1 MSAGDRIGDQPLSGN
16 VIRGR
21 MSRGC
26 NTRIDIVDGDM
37 TNRLKHSNFLLF
49 VASSLIVRETGG

>member
-1 MSAGDRIGDQPLSGN
+1 
-16 VIRGR
+16 

-37 TNRLKHSNFLLF
+37 TNKLKHSNFLLF
-49 VASSLIVRETGG
+49 VTSPLIVRETGG